1 MKVLMPFGLRAA
13 HQDFHHALQRGGQSK
28 QGGSHEAA
36 CMQIPGRTGAN
47 QCPAASLGPFS
58 FSFLPPLAIPRWS

>member
-1 MKVLMPFGLRAA
+1 MKVLMPFGLWAA

-36 CMQIPGRTGAN
+36 CMQIPG
-47 QCPAASLGPFS
+47 
-58 FSFLPPLAIPRWS
+58 